1 MSRQIHCAKLNKL
14 AEGLASAPIGGEL
27 GQKIFET
34 ISQEAWQLWLARQTM
49 IINENRLSMIDP
61 KARAMLLTEMKKFLF
76 EGGSEAPVGY
86 IPPKN

>member
-1 MSRQIHCAKLNKL
+1 MSRQVHCAKLNKL
-14 AEGLASAPIGGEL
+14 AEGLSQPPVGGEI
-27 GQKIFET
+27 GQKIYES

-76 EGGSEAPVGY
+76 DDGGELPAGY
-86 IPPKN
+86 IPPNK